1 MYAGAGYRT
10 RTCRVTSQDVPTA
23 PQRHTFTKTGITT
36 IYTNKLV
43 TSDDTWKIMYYK
55 KNEVNLSEINKT
67 RYQEYDHKRIKT
79 LNINNN
85 MLYAQNCFHMYAAA
99 GYRTRTHRLT
109 GLDVPTTPRRHTF
122 TKWNYNYYYTN
133 GLVTSNNI
141 STNSVLQKKKKKKK
155 KKKKILF

>member
-1 MYAGAGYRT
+1 MYAGPGYRT
-10 RTCRVTSQDVPTA
+10 RTCRVTDQDVPTA

-55 KNEVNLSEINKT
+55 KNEVNLSEINKSK
-67 RYQEYDHKRIKT
+67 YQKYDHKRIKT

-122 TKWNYNYYYTN
+122 TKVELQLFYYTN

-141 STNSVLQKKKKKKK
+141 STNSVLQN
-155 KKKKILF
+155 I